1 MIVARIAA
9 ALAGLI
15 LVAAAAYGNVV
26 YSGGFGTPASYATC
40 AMAFG
45 VVVGSA
51 IVGYVRTMTLVAVLL
66 FSLVAGEAYALLMTA
81 NRVVVASD
89 ALQAPLIDAKQRHDD
104 ALKALAKARN
114 EKPVPVSR
122 DRLEAAERAKTEA
135 DKAAREQASL
145 RTCLKNCAALL
156 RAAADDAAREVDAAR
171 AEIAN
176 HDKLEADR
184 IAALVTKAE
193 AMLKAAPMPA
203 SATPFADRIG
213 MAPWALDL
221 LIAFLL
227 SIGLNVLAAA
237 FFAFATHSER
247 KPQPKAVPEKVEAI
261 AAEPVPLK
269 KVATIVPKL
278 PPPATKRPAL
288 SLVDFGAGNLAPAP
302 GETLDFDEFFNA
314 YVAAAKARKLSAYG
328 PIEFVEPFKNLCDEA
343 GIRVRRKGQ
352 QVFLCDVK
360 LAEMEAVA

>member
-156 RAAADDAAREVDAAR
+156 RAAADDAAREVEAAR

-247 KPQPKAVPEKVEAI
+247 KAKTIAV
-261 AAEPVPLK
+261 AATSEPVVVEPMPAK
-269 KVATIVPKL
+269 KAAPDVVKKL
-278 PPPATKRPAL
+278 PSPIKLPLL
-288 SLVDFGAGNLAPAP
+288 SIVDFGADNLAPAP
-302 GETLDFDEFFNA
+302 GDTLDFDEFFNA
-314 YVAAAKARKLSAYG
+314 YAAAARESNLSAYG
-328 PIEFVEPFKNLCDEA
+328 PMEFVEPFKRLCDEA
-343 GIRVRRKGQ
+343 GIRIRKRGTK
-352 QVFLCDVK
+352 VFLCDVK
-360 LAEMEAVA
+360 LAA